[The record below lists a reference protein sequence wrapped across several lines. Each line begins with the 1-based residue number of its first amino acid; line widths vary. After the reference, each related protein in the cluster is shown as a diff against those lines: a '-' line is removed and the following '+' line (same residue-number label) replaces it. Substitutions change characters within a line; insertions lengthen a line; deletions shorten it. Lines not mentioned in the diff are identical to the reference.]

1 MKCPNCDNEIPDGS
15 EFCNFC
21 GTKIEKVEQEELQEE
36 NVQNEVQENVQQ
48 VPSNEVEVENEN
60 VETSQTEESSNTQ
73 EASVE
78 QSVPTDTPVENSQ
91 SEEDVVITSE
101 PEVTRTVTF
110 VENKMKDKKKKNHSV
125 ITILLVV
132 VVLLMVVG
140 GVVLVT
146 SLMKTPKSIYKSLLD
161 EYAKSFAS
169 AYNLEY
175 NQVAMENSV
184 ELSTDIESFKSFLDG
199 LKLGVNVQQDK
210 AAQKILTKLNIDK
223 GSDSYLKLSAGI
235 DLANKMGYVGEENI
249 YDRTISVAI
258 PDEYADIIINNL
270 ESNNVFV
277 DANAANKV
285 ASIVANTINS
295 KLKDEYFSKEDAAV
309 QVEDKTVKVKDNI
322 LSIPVN
328 DFKTIVSDILNEL
341 ASNEEFLAYFTQK
354 DEVKN
359 VLETVNSSVSTIDQ
373 ELDANVEIHYYTE
386 GLFNSFKG
394 FAVKLVV
401 NADDPTEVKLEA
413 VKATDNLTYATVSVS
428 QSGANIE
435 VASAKI
441 TSSNVTDNSATLD
454 IEISVIQLGNVNV
467 KLDYSR
473 VYNQPIDSLD
483 NGNVVALEEL
493 TEEDYSEIQEN
504 LTNTPLYQLIVGIA
518 SSVGGD
524 DDDEGTQT
532 PVISND
538 GKDTVTVGNK
548 TVHYEIPSNYKQLYA
563 GNSLKS
569 YTKSSLTSSA
579 NVEVSAQKHT
589 VAEYINS
596 LDEELDYH
604 RVDENYSDITMSDD
618 EVETIAGREYHKIN
632 TSYTYGDGEFA
643 MTIKTQYYITD
654 IGDDYIYC
662 IEIDDDDNIIRTSE
676 LEKFLTIESN

>member
-277 DANAANKV
+277 DANAADKV

>member
-277 DANAANKV
+277 DANAADKV

-518 SSVGGD
+518 SSIGGD

>member
-21 GTKIEKVEQEELQEE
+21 GNKIEKVEQEELQEE

-175 NQVAMENSV
+175 NQVAIENSV

-223 GSDSYLKLSAGI
+223 GSDSYLKLSAGV

-249 YDRTISVAI
+249 YDRTVSAAI

-295 KLKDEYFSKEDAAV
+295 KLKNEYFSKEDAAV